1 MHLTKQESAGALPP
15 EGRETAPKMANPVV
29 VELPLKGEEKKA
41 MFLWADLHLF
51 VCGFKVNAGADE
63 GTWSVFWL
71 RGQRQIRGH
80 GQAKALWQMA
90 SGIDLAH
97 GAIQDKA
104 RFFAF
109 GEHDISLPTAMPK
122 GHFSRASAML
132 RLVSTIQLLAI
143 SLRSKP
149 CTVSGSSSAIFQ
161 LPSQISRSGCGMESG
176 FLAGH

>member
-109 GEHDISLPTAMPK
+109 GEHDIK
-122 GHFSRASAML
+122 
-132 RLVSTIQLLAI
+132 LAH
-143 SLRSKP
+143 
-149 CTVSGSSSAIFQ
+149 GNA
-161 LPSQISRSGCGMESG
+161 
-176 FLAGH
+176 

>member
-51 VCGFKVNAGADE
+51 VFGFKVNAGADE

-80 GQAKALWQMA
+80 GQAKAHLVLTWHTVL
-90 SGIDLAH
+90 S
-97 GAIQDKA
+97 KTR

-109 GEHDISLPTAMPK
+109 GEHDIK
-122 GHFSRASAML
+122 
-132 RLVSTIQLLAI
+132 LAH
-143 SLRSKP
+143 SN
-149 CTVSGSSSAIFQ
+149 A
-161 LPSQISRSGCGMESG
+161 
-176 FLAGH
+176 

>member
-1 MHLTKQESAGALPP
+1 MHLTKQERAGALPP
-15 EGRETAPKMANPVV
+15 EGRETPPKMAHPVV

-41 MFLWADLHLF
+41 MFLWAHLHLF

-63 GTWSVFWL
+63 GTWSVLWL

-90 SGIDLAH
+90 SGVDLAH

-109 GEHDISLPTAMPK
+109 GEHDIK
-122 GHFSRASAML
+122 
-132 RLVSTIQLLAI
+132 LAH
-143 SLRSKP
+143 
-149 CTVSGSSSAIFQ
+149 GNA
-161 LPSQISRSGCGMESG
+161 
-176 FLAGH
+176 

>member
-1 MHLTKQESAGALPP
+1 MQLTKQESAGALPP

-41 MFLWADLHLF
+41 MFLWADLRLF

-63 GTWSVFWL
+63 GVFWL

-90 SGIDLAH
+90 FGIDLAH

-109 GEHDISLPTAMPK
+109 GEHDIK
-122 GHFSRASAML
+122 
-132 RLVSTIQLLAI
+132 LAH
-143 SLRSKP
+143 
-149 CTVSGSSSAIFQ
+149 GNA
-161 LPSQISRSGCGMESG
+161 
-176 FLAGH
+176 